1 MVAAGNGPSIANQ
14 RQLQY
19 VTWKGKK
26 WNEMDQLPRT
36 EMQTNNLKWSVRGKI
51 NADAKKGNVEKSS
64 KFTVFAANIVG
75 SIRGNPF
82 AEIQPRKSGHGN
94 PTAEIHSRK
103 SIRGNPGNQANLR
116 KEDPLK
122 SKQDRKRAQ
131 QLAISRLRSF
141 CWLRWRVVETN
152 FGGWSES
159 EAQSARGH
167 EPMNFFHEYGQ

>member
-1 MVAAGNGPSIANQ
+1 MVESDWQLIFRGERFRGKSEKGVEKSKVAAGNGPSIANQ
-14 RQLQY
+14 RLLQY
-19 VTWKGKK
+19 VTWKRKK

-51 NADAKKGNVEKSS
+51 NADAKKGNVEKKS
-64 KFTVFAANIVG
+64 KFTVFAANIAG

-103 SIRGNPGNQANLR
+103 SIRGNPGNQANYR

-122 SKQDRKRAQ
+122 IQMKQ
-131 QLAISRLRSF
+131 
-141 CWLRWRVVETN
+141 T
-152 FGGWSES
+152 
-159 EAQSARGH
+159 
-167 EPMNFFHEYGQ
+167 